1 MKIELNYFDEPAGAP
16 CRFFCYA
23 NQVKQNAR
31 EYFLKKLQS
40 KSDAA
45 DRVVNTS
52 FDVGKVKKI
61 HLVGICGKAMASLA
75 GLLVR
80 AGYNVTGSEAS
91 WNPPMS
97 TVLEHLGISFKP
109 FSVNNLGGV
118 DLVVMG
124 NAYSSSNIEA
134 QEARIKNIPQI
145 SSAEAYAVFFIQNS
159 KSIVIAGTHGKTTTS
174 GIASHVFIESGEKTN
189 ALVGGVLSNIGE
201 SYYYGGP
208 QVKYSVVEGDEYD
221 TAYFDK
227 SPKFLHYRPTI
238 GVITSIEFDHADI
251 YNNMEDY
258 VAGFVFFASEIP
270 ENGYLLINEVV
281 KQEYIN
287 EINEVC
293 KCNVLTY
300 GFSNKCDIVISNDSV
315 DLERGG
321 QCFDITFD
329 GVIYKDFFIPLF
341 GRYNIENTVSVAVI
355 AIKECIDI
363 EKIKK
368 SLSTFSGTEQ
378 RQQVLFNKNNIVVIS
393 DFAHHP
399 TAVEHTIAGVRDHYP
414 NRRII
419 AVFEPRSST
428 SRRKDFE
435 DRYGESFDKADIAI
449 ISKPPVKEVDNPS
462 DMMDVERVSR
472 IIGERGVDSRAFSSV
487 DEIYNNLID
496 IISTEDIVLIMSNGT
511 FDGLAEK
518 VTSWLER

>member
-1 MKIELNYFDEPAGAP
+1 M
-16 CRFFCYA
+16 
-23 NQVKQNAR
+23 KQNAR

-40 KSDAA
+40 KPDAI

-52 FDVGKVKKI
+52 FDIQKVKRI

-75 GLLVR
+75 GLLVK
-80 AGYNVTGSEAS
+80 AGYVITGSEAS

-109 FSVNNLGGV
+109 FSKENLEGV

-124 NAYSSSNIEA
+124 NAYSPSNIEA

-145 SSAEAYAVFFIQNS
+145 SSAEAYNIFFI
-159 KSIVIAGTHGKTTTS
+159 KDTTSIVIAGTHGKTTTS
-174 GIASHVFIESGEKTN
+174 GLASHVFIESGEKIH
-189 ALVGGVLSNIGE
+189 ALVGGVISNIGE

-208 QVKYSVVEGDEYD
+208 QAKYSVVEGDEYD

-227 SPKFLHYRPTI
+227 APKFLHYKPTI

-251 YNNMEDY
+251 YSDMNDY
-258 VAGFVFFASEIP
+258 LAGFVFFAAEIP
-270 ENGYLLINEVV
+270 ENGYLLINDNV
-281 KQEYIN
+281 KKEYFDIIKK
-287 EINEVC
+287 EC
-293 KCNVLTY
+293 SGTVLQY
-300 GFSNKCDIVISNDSV
+300 GFRDGSDIRISTAYV

-321 QCFDITFD
+321 QFFSIDLLGTK
-329 GVIYKDFFIPLF
+329 YADFFVPLF
-341 GRYNIENTVSVAVI
+341 GKYNIENAVTVVAV
-355 AIKECIDI
+355 AIQEGIEI

-368 SLSTFSGTEQ
+368 AHSTFSGTEQ
-378 RQQVLFNKNNIVVIS
+378 RQQVLYNNDNIIVIS

-399 TAVEHTIAGVRDHYP
+399 TAVEYTIDGVRDHYP
-414 NRRII
+414 ERRII

-435 DRYGESFDKADIAI
+435 ERYGESFDNANIVVIA
-449 ISKPPVKEVDNPS
+449 KPPMKEVDDPS
-462 DMMDVERVSR
+462 KMMDIEKVSQ
-472 IIGERGVDSRAFSSV
+472 IVNTRGVYSSAISTT
-487 DEIYNNLID
+487 DEIFENLKNTIEGND
-496 IISTEDIVLIMSNGT
+496 VVLIMSNGT

-518 VTSWLER
+518 VVKWLES